1 MLNAAIMLG
10 ILLHTAYG
18 TAKVLD
24 RKDPGSFVVFGACVI
39 GIILLLV
46 YMFS

>member
-1 MLNAAIMLG
+1 MLNAIIALG
-10 ILLHTAYG
+10 ILLHVAYG

-24 RKDPGSFVVFGACVI
+24 RKDPGSFVVFGVCVI

-46 YMFS
+46 YIFS